1 MLARMNSLVTEEVL
15 LRHDLWGADSLKLPM
30 CLKLTGDRKLTR
42 FLKLTHLDVV
52 DGPDVVHEE
61 HPPPRNLQWDYT

>member
-1 MLARMNSLVTEEVL
+1 
-15 LRHDLWGADSLKLPM
+15 M

-52 DGPDVVHEE
+52 DGVDVIHAVHN
-61 HPPPRNLQWDYT
+61 NLSATWSSDLSVRDLAFRVGV